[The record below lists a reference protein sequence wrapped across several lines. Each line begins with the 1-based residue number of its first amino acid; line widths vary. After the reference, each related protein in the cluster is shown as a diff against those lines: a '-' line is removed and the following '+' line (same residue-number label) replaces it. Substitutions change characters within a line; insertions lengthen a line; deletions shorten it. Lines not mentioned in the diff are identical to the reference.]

1 MLTPDDMSTM
11 NMAALRKV
19 RMQESARNVRLFLNT
34 HTPAGYDGW
43 KKVFTTTMPEQ
54 VKNIIAAFVT
64 GNNTTL
70 AICCSENDIRQV
82 CCLAAAERLISLG
95 ITSSWL
101 WGSVA
106 ELVSESSNNF
116 WAIPQQWVTTDLLI
130 LDVSPTDMPLPEAAK
145 RNINII
151 IRNRIDKKKKTIL
164 LCSDNP
170 TTQHGKENWGMV
182 NATTIDH
189 MAYNTSWCFANNI
202 AMS

>member
-34 HTPAGYDGW
+34 HTPA
-43 KKVFTTTMPEQ
+43 
-54 VKNIIAAFVT
+54 

-130 LDVSPTDMPLPEAAK
+130 LDISPTDMPLPEAAK

-182 NATTIDH
+182 NTTTIDH

-202 AMS
+202 AMP